1 MIESATVRLVS
12 AVLYVGWAAVLLAA
26 VRRRSPPARRYCYPF
41 VAVVALAAVAVG
53 LRGAGIGVVPIG
65 AGEIEIPQLIGDYAT
80 YPLLFGFAAFVAGA
94 SRRYVGLVV
103 ATVLVMRV
111 GYDLADLFD
120 GALGLAGTGGILVGY
135 VVLLW
140 LYFGPVA
147 AAAARQSPK
156 RALFYRKT
164 RNLVLFVFG
173 ILIVWAMFQLFGAF
187 DPFTGNVTLEYIDF
201 LLRVGF
207 AAFVIAN
214 AETLVGDDD
223 ADGRGDGPDGGTAT
237 AGTTGGDP
245 SMAGD

>member
-1 MIESATVRLVS
+1 MIEPSTVRLVS

-26 VRRRSPPARRYCYPF
+26 VRRRSPAARRYCYPF
-41 VAVVALAAVAVG
+41 VAVVAVAAVTVG
-53 LRGAGIGVVPIG
+53 LRGAGVGVVPVG
-65 AGEIEIPQLIGDYAT
+65 VGEFEIPQVIGDYVT

-103 ATVLVMRV
+103 ATTLVMRT
-111 GYDLADLFD
+111 GYEVADLFD
-120 GALGLAGTGGILVGY
+120 GALGLAGTGAILVGY
-135 VVLLW
+135 VLLVW

-173 ILIVWAMFQLFGAF
+173 ILIVWAVLQLFGAF

-214 AETLVGDDD
+214 AETLVGDGD
-223 ADGRGDGPDGGTAT
+223 ADGGGDSPDDGTGST
-237 AGTTGGDP
+237 ARTSRDP
-245 SMAGD
+245 SMAAD